1 MKIKEIYNRLAYEY
15 DNDHFYPNSAANY
28 VEERRF
34 DLIRP
39 YLRESKNLRIL
50 DVSCGTGTY
59 LGIARDL
66 GANAVGC
73 DVSENMIAVCKNK
86 GFDRVIINDYHSLP
100 FKDSTFDL
108 ILCVNAI
115 HYSDDPETVLNEMR
129 RVLADNGTILF
140 SYFNSLNFRSVNYI
154 RKFFKTGHPISKEHR
169 YKSYRIKK
177 MFLNVRLIPTNFC
190 GINLLP
196 FPTNS
201 RSRKEVLLC
210 FFNKVELITRKTQ
223 LMHFFN
229 EIFVVLK
236 KNAPKQFFLT
246 SNVFHEAF
254 HVIHRSH
261 VHYFHLHSYF
271 HILFHHFRY

>member
-15 DNDHFYPNSAANY
+15 DKDHFYPNSAANY

-59 LGIARDL
+59 LGIASDL
-66 GANAVGC
+66 GTNAVGC
-73 DVSENMIAVCKNK
+73 DVSEDMIAVCKKK

-108 ILCVNAI
+108 ILCINAI
-115 HYSDDPETVLNEMR
+115 HYSDNPETVLNEMR

-140 SYFNSLNFRSVNYI
+140 TYFNSLNFRSVNYI
-154 RKFFKTGHPISKEHR
+154 RRFYKIDHPISKEHR
-169 YKSYRIKK
+169 YTPYRIKK
-177 MFLNVRLIPTNFC
+177 IFLKVRLISTDFY

-196 FPTNS
+196 VPTNS
-201 RSRKEVLLC
+201 RSRNEVFLR
-210 FFNKVELITRKTQ
+210 FFKKVELITRKTQ

-229 EIFVVLK
+229 ENFVVLK
-236 KNAPKQFFLT
+236 KNALKQIFFT

-254 HVIHRSH
+254 HFIYKAH
-261 VHYFHLHSYF
+261 VHYFHLHSHF
-271 HILFHHFRY
+271 HILFHHL